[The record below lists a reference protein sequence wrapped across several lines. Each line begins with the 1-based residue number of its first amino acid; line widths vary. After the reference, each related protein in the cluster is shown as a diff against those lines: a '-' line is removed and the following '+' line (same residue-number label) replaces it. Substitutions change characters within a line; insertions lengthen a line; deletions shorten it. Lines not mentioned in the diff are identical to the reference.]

1 MASKALREH
10 RQKMNRERRRKGQ
23 INGYDF
29 LIPFLAI
36 VSLLLLVA
44 GIGISWYEGGNGG
57 ALAGSLGLAGIVVGI
72 GTFFMSRLVIDH
84 TESFIRPA
92 QVGGVIGIC
101 AAAFEVILY
110 VSGLF

>member
-44 GIGISWYEGGNGG
+44 GIGISW
-57 ALAGSLGLAGIVVGI
+57 
-72 GTFFMSRLVIDH
+72 
-84 TESFIRPA
+84 
-92 QVGGVIGIC
+92 
-101 AAAFEVILY
+101 
-110 VSGLF
+110 